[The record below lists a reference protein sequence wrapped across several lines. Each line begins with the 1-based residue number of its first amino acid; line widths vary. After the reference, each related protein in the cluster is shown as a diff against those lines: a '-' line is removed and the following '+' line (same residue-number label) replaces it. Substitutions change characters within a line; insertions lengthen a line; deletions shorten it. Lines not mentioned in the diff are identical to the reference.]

1 MGNRANGRNGTFKF
15 QDRSEAGYILGN
27 RLKFYANLRDV
38 AVLALPRGGVLVGA
52 EISRAL
58 RAPLYTFI
66 VRKLGAPG
74 HEELAIGAITSGG
87 SPIINTAITKKLGL
101 SDRTVDSIVRRE
113 TRHLTRSQVLYCA
126 GRPMP
131 DLKDRIVILV
141 DDGASTGSSLC
152 LAVQAVQQQGVA
164 HVIVAVPVASSSA
177 LSQLGKVA
185 NEVLCL
191 MEPKNFVAVSQW
203 YLQFTQPTDR
213 EVCQILE
220 RSAAVAPAETPITT
234 SSAKISPL
242 AVGQLVPR

>member
-1 MGNRANGRNGTFKF
+1 MGNHMNGRNGTFKF

-27 RLKFYANLRDV
+27 RLKFYASLRDV

-58 RAPLYTFI
+58 KAPLYPFI

-74 HEELAIGAITSGG
+74 HEELAIGAMTSGG
-87 SPIINTAITKKLGL
+87 RPIINTAITKQLGL

-113 TRHLTRSQVLYCA
+113 TRQLARSQAVYCA

-141 DDGASTGSSLC
+141 DDGATTGSSLC
-152 LAVQAVQQQGVA
+152 LAVEAVQQQGVA

-177 LSQLGKVA
+177 ISQLGKVA

-203 YLQFTQPTDR
+203 YLQYKQPTDR
-213 EVCQILE
+213 EVCQILD
-220 RSAAVAPAETPITT
+220 RSAAVAPAETPVMTT
-234 SSAKISPL
+234 PAQISPL